1 MDLEVVEIG
10 VQGLR
15 LPIQLD
21 SSEAIDQY
29 TRYLT
34 AFTQGLIEEAVP
46 RAKPSEK
53 AIPWWNVEVG
63 QAVQFESRARRGRER
78 LGLEQDWKEWQEAGK
93 TKRKLLIQAKKQ
105 SFREAIYEVAENG
118 DGIWKLAKWGHTKA
132 WKPNEL
138 PIMPTLVTGQGNTA
152 STIMKKVEFLWAK
165 FYPTIEVDLADIEDF
180 SLSRESFPL
189 NSIEADWKA
198 TREEAELILK
208 SRKPFKASGI
218 DGIPNG
224 LLQAMETRMA
234 EAIARLASACREL
247 GHYPQQFKEARTL
260 V

>member
-1 MDLEVVEIG
+1 MKGEESTIDLVFMDPILQNKIVEFQVPQGLDQGSDHLPIFTEIALAPVKAPPRQQRSWKRMDLEVVETG

-53 AIPWWNVEVG
+53 AIPWWNVEIG

-105 SFREAIYEVAENG
+105 CYREAIYEVAGNG
-118 DGIWKLAKWGHTKA
+118 DGIWKLAKWGRTKA
-132 WKPNEL
+132 RKPNEL

-152 STIMKKVEFLWAK
+152 STIMEKVEFLWAK
-165 FYPTIEVDLADIEDF
+165 FYQP
-180 SLSRESFPL
+180 
-189 NSIEADWKA
+189 
-198 TREEAELILK
+198 
-208 SRKPFKASGI
+208 
-218 DGIPNG
+218 
-224 LLQAMETRMA
+224 
-234 EAIARLASACREL
+234 
-247 GHYPQQFKEARTL
+247 
-260 V
+260 